1 MVKRDH
7 ALAGIE
13 AKIERADE
21 HINILKKEIK
31 TLIDTFQIVSDP
43 NDDAT
48 ESILRIVG
56 SEPPLRLAIITGE
69 IVHQL
74 RSSLDHLV
82 WQLVIANKNTPT
94 RQHQFPICDTRKDF
108 ESACERDNIK
118 GISSSAKSIIESR
131 QPYSKSKDVNKNF
144 LHVLREID
152 NSDKHRLLT
161 FLVAKG
167 VPREL
172 KIGTVKSLKKKN
184 SDPITIIDISLPS
197 KAQRIS
203 DEGAETLRLQ
213 FDKPEPNVNVTGK
226 PIIKIVF
233 GDLGEMTDQQILYI
247 IQQLRKKVYDLINS
261 FQSEFH

>member
-1 MVKRDH
+1 MVKRDY
-7 ALAGIE
+7 ALAGIA
-13 AKIERADE
+13 AKIERVDE
-21 HINILKKEIK
+21 HINNLDNEIK
-31 TLIDTFQIVSDP
+31 TFIGTFQIVSEP

-48 ESILRIVG
+48 ESIIRIVG
-56 SEPPLRLAIITGE
+56 SEPPLHLAVITGE
-69 IVHQL
+69 IIHQL

-94 RQHQFPICDTRKDF
+94 RQHQFPICDTHEEFKKSCKRG
-108 ESACERDNIK
+108 NIK
-118 GISSSAKSIIESR
+118 GISTSASSIIESR

-144 LHVLREID
+144 LHILREID

-161 FLVAKG
+161 FLVTKG
-167 VPREL
+167 FSREL
-172 KIGTVKSLKKKN
+172 KIGSVKSPKINN
-184 SDPITIIDISLPS
+184 SNPITITGISPPN
-197 KAQRIS
+197 KDQRIS
-203 DEGAETLRLQ
+203 DEGAESLRIQ

-247 IQQLRKKVYDLINS
+247 VQQLRKKVYGLINS